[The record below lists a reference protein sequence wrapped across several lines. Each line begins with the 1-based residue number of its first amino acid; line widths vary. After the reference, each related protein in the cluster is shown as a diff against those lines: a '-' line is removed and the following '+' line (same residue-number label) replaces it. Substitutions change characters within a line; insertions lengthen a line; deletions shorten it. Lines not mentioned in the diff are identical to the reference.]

1 MRTTLLASSLLCL
14 TACLTHMPV
23 KADKCHLGIHWM
35 ADYDTALAH
44 AQEEG
49 KPVLAV
55 LVAGKIDGFC

>member
-1 MRTTLLASSLLCL
+1 MRAKFLSLSLLGL

-23 KADKCHLGIHWM
+23 KADKCHLGIHWV
-35 ADYDTALAH
+35 ADYDTALAR